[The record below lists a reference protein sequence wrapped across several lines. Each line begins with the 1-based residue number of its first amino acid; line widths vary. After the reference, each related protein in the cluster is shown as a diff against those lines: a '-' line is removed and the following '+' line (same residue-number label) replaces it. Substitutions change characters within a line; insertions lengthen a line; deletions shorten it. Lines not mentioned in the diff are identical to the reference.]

1 MRPGGQVIWLGKIDV
16 SHDVSFRWGAL
27 MGEKRFRRSSYGG
40 ARPRRDFPWLAR
52 AYLDGRLKLDELI
65 TGRCTLDGIND
76 GFEALRRGRSIR
88 TVVEF

>member
-1 MRPGGQVIWLGKIDV
+1 MLGLYAAGK
-16 SHDVSFRWGAL
+16 
-27 MGEKRFRRSSYGG
+27 
-40 ARPRRDFPWLAR
+40 
-52 AYLDGRLKLDELI
+52 LKLDELI